1 MRLAEFC
8 GVDRAGLSVRKL
20 SADARSESGRFGEV
34 LRIGTSFGDRRA
46 GRAVRVF
53 AHESPGRHGN
63 ESPLGDERRQLCDR
77 RPESP
82 VAVDRQH
89 YGRRSLAANL
99 LQPFQCRRR
108 HAAPVY
114 RHGEYRRRI
123 GRQGDGF
130 SGRMRQVDCC
140 ERLCRAA
147 CGGICTG
154 VRSGRRICRCIAAPA
169 VPGHSLRNRRG
180 DFFRSSRR

>member
-20 SADARSESGRFGEV
+20 LADARSESGRFGEV
-34 LRIGTSFGDRRA
+34 LRIGTPFGDRRA

-147 CGGICTG
+147 CDGICTG
-154 VRSGRRICRCIAAPA
+154 VRSGRRICRRIAASV
-169 VPGHSLRNRRG
+169 VPGRSLRNCRG
-180 DFFRSSRR
+180 DFSRSSCR